1 MANLK
6 AALEQIHAQAKVENI
21 RVTQHQP
28 KGGDKYEM

>member
-6 AALEQIHAQAKVENI
+6 AALEQIRAQAEVENI
-21 RVTQHQP
+21 LVTQHQP